1 MTRQRNTPMTRQQIN
16 DYATAAIALI
26 IMAVIFWYVSTT
38 ETSTALKKLEKAQQT
53 TDTQTK
59 EVKQIETIYHTTIK
73 QNDTIIRQ
81 KVQEAYNSVPDDT
94 DALIQLA
101 NSIISSSNK
110 DKRYDSTDEP
120 NRPKDLDNR
129 NTGQ

>member
-1 MTRQRNTPMTRQQIN
+1 
-16 DYATAAIALI
+16 
-26 IMAVIFWYVSTT
+26 MAVIFWYVSTT

>member
-1 MTRQRNTPMTRQQIN
+1 MTRQQIN

-129 NTGQ
+129 NTSE

>member
-1 MTRQRNTPMTRQQIN
+1 MTRQQIN

>member
-1 MTRQRNTPMTRQQIN
+1 MTRQQIN
-16 DYATAAIALI
+16 DYATATIALI

>member
-1 MTRQRNTPMTRQQIN
+1 MTRQQIN

-26 IMAVIFWYVSTT
+26 LMAAICWYVSTSQ
-38 ETSTALKKLEKAQQT
+38 TSTALKKLEKAQQT

>member
-38 ETSTALKKLEKAQQT
+38 ETSTTLKKLEKAQQT

-81 KVQEAYNSVPDDT
+81 KVQEARSSVPDDT
-94 DALIQLA
+94 DSLIQLA
-101 NSIISSSNK
+101 NTIIRNSNEN
-110 DKRYDSTDEP
+110 RQPDSTDVTD
-120 NRPKDLDNR
+120 RPENPSHG
-129 NTGQ
+129 NTSE

>member
-1 MTRQRNTPMTRQQIN
+1 MTRQQIN
-16 DYATAAIALI
+16 DYVTAAIALVL
-26 IMAVIFWYVSTT
+26 MAVIFYFVSTSQ
-38 ETSTALKKLEKAQQT
+38 TSTALKKLEKAQQT

-81 KVQEAYNSVPDDT
+81 KVQEARSSVPDDT

-101 NSIISSSNK
+101 NTIIRNSNEN
-110 DKRYDSTDEP
+110 RQSDSTDVTD
-120 NRPKDLDNR
+120 RPENSSYG
-129 NTGQ
+129 NTSE